1 MRLLFF
7 SAILFL
13 FAVVQQGQI
22 PQIETASSSSSILD
36 FLYKISMPSI
46 ALFNF
51 IFLVMIHCQKRA
63 SDKNKDLEAR
73 QSRERD
79 LRIDYL
85 KTIVYERNLP
95 KLYDFFSKL
104 QTELLKVKEQ
114 DSDRTEIEKNIQNL
128 FKSFRSDFIIVLS
141 AAVQKLGDIVQKE
154 CDTMRDSIVEKL
166 SDEGINLWVE
176 KYYNDNI
183 KSVYERG
190 KANIINVLFSYD
202 GSIEPNISIET
213 PSKKHSIMIRICDSI
228 ISSFSSLKEKI
239 SSD

>member
-95 KLYDFFSKL
+95 NFNFL
-104 QTELLKVKEQ
+104 
-114 DSDRTEIEKNIQNL
+114 
-128 FKSFRSDFIIVLS
+128 
-141 AAVQKLGDIVQKE
+141 
-154 CDTMRDSIVEKL
+154 
-166 SDEGINLWVE
+166 
-176 KYYNDNI
+176 
-183 KSVYERG
+183 
-190 KANIINVLFSYD
+190 
-202 GSIEPNISIET
+202 
-213 PSKKHSIMIRICDSI
+213 
-228 ISSFSSLKEKI
+228 
-239 SSD
+239 